1 MMGNPETHKWPKF
14 RVTMECPV
22 LNGTCLSLKRDTET
36 EAETL
41 RDYDR
46 IEHRKKAE
54 VVAKFC

>member
-1 MMGNPETHKWPKF
+1 MAKVQSDHGVSSAKW
-14 RVTMECPV
+14 
-22 LNGTCLSLKRDTET
+22 TCLSLKRDTET